1 MDSFKQPNP
10 MSMEGDIGKG
20 WKKFKASFDLFSVAS
35 GLEMKTPKI
44 QAAALL
50 YCIGDVRETIEMIE
64 MTEAEKDNITT
75 LKKKLEDY
83 FVPKSNPSV
92 ESHKFNTRIQGVAED
107 FDTYLADPQRLAA
120 NCEFGALKE
129 QLIKDRIVCG
139 IRDSKVRD
147 RLLRERYLNLT
158 KAIEIC
164 RAAEQADLQIKQ
176 LSGGI
181 TKLEVHAVKQ

>member
-1 MDSFKQPNP
+1 
-10 MSMEGDIGKG
+10 
-20 WKKFKASFDLFSVAS
+20 
-35 GLEMKTPKI
+35 
-44 QAAALL
+44 
-50 YCIGDVRETIEMIE
+50 MI
-64 MTEAEKDNITT
+64 
-75 LKKKLEDY
+75 
-83 FVPKSNPSV
+83 
-92 ESHKFNTRIQGVAED
+92 RIS
-107 FDTYLADPQRLAA
+107 LQRSAA

-164 RAAEQADLQIKQ
+164 RAAEQADLQMKQ